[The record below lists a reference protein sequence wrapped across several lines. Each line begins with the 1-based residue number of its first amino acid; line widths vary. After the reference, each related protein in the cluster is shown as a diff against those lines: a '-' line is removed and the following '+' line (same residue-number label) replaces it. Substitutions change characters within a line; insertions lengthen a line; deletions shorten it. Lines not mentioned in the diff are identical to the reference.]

1 MSEAYFL
8 AAAGAMAIVNILVV
22 VRMDRWVD
30 FQTTLFRASMLTG
43 WVLLAAIIAMDP
55 SQTTA

>member
-1 MSEAYFL
+1 
-8 AAAGAMAIVNILVV
+8 MAIVNILVV
-22 VRMDRWVD
+22 VRIDRWVD

-55 SQTTA
+55 SQAAA

>member
-1 MSEAYFL
+1 
-8 AAAGAMAIVNILVV
+8 VIL
-22 VRMDRWVD
+22 RMERWVD

-55 SQTTA
+55 SQIAA